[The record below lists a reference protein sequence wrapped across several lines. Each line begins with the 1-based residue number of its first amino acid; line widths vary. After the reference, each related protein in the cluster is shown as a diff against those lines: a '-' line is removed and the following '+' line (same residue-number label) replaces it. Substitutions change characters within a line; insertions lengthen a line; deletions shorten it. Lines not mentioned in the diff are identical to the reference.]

1 MKAIPYCTSATRN
14 CTRLS
19 VRSRS
24 PHADFELGSERGD
37 IPDLNDVCTL
47 FGGEHMLRGIS
58 GYLVTETTDE
68 NPERVVTV
76 QQLTCV
82 YLQSALDP
90 GDGSWAAGRAAFA
103 SSVELVGRIDGK

>member
-1 MKAIPYCTSATRN
+1 MDI
-14 CTRLS
+14 
-19 VRSRS
+19 
-24 PHADFELGSERGD
+24 AD
-37 IPDLNDVCTL
+37 PNDGRTL
-47 FGGEHMLRGIS
+47 FGGEYMLGGIS

-68 NPERVVTV
+68 NPERVATV
-76 QQLTCV
+76 QRLTCV